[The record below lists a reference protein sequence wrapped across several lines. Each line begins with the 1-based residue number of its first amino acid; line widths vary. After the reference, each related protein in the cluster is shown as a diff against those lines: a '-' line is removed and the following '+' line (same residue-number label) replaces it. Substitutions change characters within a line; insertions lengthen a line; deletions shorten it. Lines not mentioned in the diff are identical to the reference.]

1 MRAARFREYGGPE
14 VLRVE
19 DVEEPI
25 PGEGEI
31 SLRVLA
37 AGVNPIDWKVL
48 HGLLAGD
55 QPLDGPRGLGVE
67 VAGTVERIG
76 PGVTGI
82 SPGDELLG
90 SPITPAYAEIALSR
104 PELLVSRPPGVP
116 WEIAGSVAVVVGT
129 AYATLDRLALKTGET
144 LLILGAS
151 GGVGSVATQLAV
163 ARGVRVLGTAGESKL
178 AQLESLGAIPVL
190 YGEGLEGRLRAA
202 APDGV
207 DAAIDASGHG
217 ELREA
222 VALAGGPERVVTI
235 ASSADAQAAGVEFH
249 AGGGGELTG
258 QALREVLPLIEAG
271 SFHFPIA
278 GIYDLGQVAD
288 AMHES
293 EHGHPLGKLVVVPQ

>member
-1 MRAARFREYGGPE
+1 VKAVRFHGYGGPE
-14 VLRVE
+14 VLSVE

-37 AGVNPIDWKVL
+37 AGVNPIDWKIL
-48 HGLLAGD
+48 HGLLAGG
-55 QPLDGPRGLGVE
+55 QPLGEPRGLGVD

-104 PELLVSRPPGVP
+104 PELLVRRPPAVP
-116 WEIAGSVAVVVGT
+116 WEVAGSLGVVVGT
-129 AYATLDRLALKTGET
+129 AYATLDRLALKEGET
-144 LLILGAS
+144 LLIVGAS
-151 GGVGSVATQLAV
+151 GAVGLVAVQLAV

-178 AQLESLGAIPVL
+178 AQLESLGATPVL
-190 YGEGLEGRLRAA
+190 YGDGLEERLRAV

-207 DAAIDASGHG
+207 DAALDASGHG
-217 ELREA
+217 ELAAA
-222 VALAGGPERVVTI
+222 VALAGGPARVLTI
-235 ASSADAQAAGVEFH
+235 ASAADAPSLGVPFH

-258 QALREVLPLIEAG
+258 RALREVLPLIEAG
-271 SFHFPIA
+271 SFYFPIA
-278 GIYDLGQVAD
+278 GIYDLGQVGD
-288 AMHES
+288 ALNES
-293 EHGHPLGKLVVVPQ
+293 EHGHPAGKLVVVPQ